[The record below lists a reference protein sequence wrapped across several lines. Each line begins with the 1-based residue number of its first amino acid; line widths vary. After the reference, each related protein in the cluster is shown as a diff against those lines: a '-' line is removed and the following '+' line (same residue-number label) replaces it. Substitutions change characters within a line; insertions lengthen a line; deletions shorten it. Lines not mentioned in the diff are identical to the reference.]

1 VAAVA
6 KIAAVV
12 FLSLSLPRVRV
23 VGRVNKREPLTLTKI
38 GTKTGTK
45 TKTGVG
51 ARLRRKEDDRFLH
64 GRGQYIGDLRFPRMR
79 EVAFVRSPVAH
90 ARLIGV
96 RIPEHLRACVFTA
109 DDLAEVRPI
118 RAVSPLPGFQASEQ
132 PPLAMG
138 KLRHVGE
145 LIAMCVADTRAQAED
160 IAAEVLAEYEE
171 LPAVVDM
178 LEAQKPDSVLV
189 HDQVKR
195 NVYLEVGFDGPV
207 EQVARTAP
215 VKVTRELRTARQVMS
230 PIECRG
236 VVAQWDTRL
245 SQLILHGAT
254 QFPHVVRTGLS
265 QVLGLPEIQ
274 IRVVSPDVGGGFGYK
289 AILAAEEVCLCW
301 LAMHCGHPVRWLEDR
316 REQLTANANCR
327 EHHYLMSAYTDEAG
341 RILAFEAK
349 AAVDSG
355 AYSAYPFTS
364 AIEPSQVSAILPG
377 PYDIPVY
384 RCRTTAVVTNK
395 CPQLPYRGVARPNVC
410 YAMELMIDAIARRIG
425 KEPYEVRLANLVRP
439 EQMPYDNVTDK
450 HFDSGDYPQLLRMAV
465 EAIDLPA
472 VRARQKR
479 GEADGRRIGLGM
491 SAFSEQTAHGTT
503 ADGKRRAL
511 YEQAFARLTP
521 DGRLEVR
528 AGIQSI
534 GQGLETT
541 LAQVAS
547 EYLGIDPA
555 EVHVK
560 LGDTELSP
568 YSSGAWGSRGIVWA
582 GGATARA
589 CKELA
594 GRVAKIGAAMLQ
606 TDVAS
611 VTVRDGAVF
620 GPRGNV
626 SLADIA
632 RAFYL
637 APADLP
643 GDIDPHGLEVTSG
656 YAPTRLT
663 GVHTGSVHATVVAV
677 DPETGGVEILDYV
690 VVEDAGVLV
699 NPMVVDGQ
707 IHGGT
712 AQGIGSALFE
722 EMPFNQQGQPLA
734 STLADYLLPGCPEV
748 PNVRILHMETPSPYT
763 EFGQKGVGEGGAIG
777 PAAAIANAVNDALA
791 PLDVELCEIPITPRR
806 ILEALATR
814 KQAA

>member
-1 VAAVA
+1 
-6 KIAAVV
+6 
-12 FLSLSLPRVRV
+12 
-23 VGRVNKREPLTLTKI
+23 VNKREPLTLTKI
-38 GTKTGTK
+38 GTKTG

-178 LEAQKPDSVLV
+178 LDAQKPDSVLV

-195 NVYLEVGFDGPV
+195 NVYLEVGFDGAV

-236 VVAQWDTRL
+236 FVAQWDTRL

-254 QFPHVVRTGLS
+254 QFPHVVRTGLA

-327 EHHYLMSAYTDEAG
+327 EHHYAISAYTDEAG

-479 GEADGRRIGLGM
+479 GEADGRRIGLGI

-699 NPMVVDGQ
+699 NLMIVDGQ

-791 PLDVELCEIPITPRR
+791 PLGAELCEIPITPRR